1 MIMDWDVQGRY
12 MRNFKFL
19 NKKTLD
25 LEALLGPGAVVRLPM
40 WVFESIQ
47 YYTTSQNFQEFGGKQ
62 LASEKVLLHWWLK
75 QAVEFC
81 FS

>member
-25 LEALLGPGAVVRLPM
+25 LEALLGPGAIVWLPI
-40 WVFESIQ
+40 WVLKAFNITQPLRIFKNFGENNLYLKRRS
-47 YYTTSQNFQEFGGKQ
+47 YTDG
-62 LASEKVLLHWWLK
+62 
-75 QAVEFC
+75 
-81 FS
+81 

>member
-25 LEALLGPGAVVRLPM
+25 LEALLGPGAVVWL
-40 WVFESIQ
+40 SI
-47 YYTTSQNFQEFGGKQ
+47 
-62 LASEKVLLHWWLK
+62 
-75 QAVEFC
+75 
-81 FS
+81 